1 MHIFICTVFAVLSLN
16 ELYTTLPEMAIN
28 MFCIHVL
35 YLYKFTTCMYWIQL
49 IPIHAIKFAN
59 CVWNSALLLSIS
71 TLFISFS
78 DLTNNVCTAQSALL
92 RSFIIINCQ
101 TVNCINFYQH
111 SIQMS
116 CEWFNNIETKMDKT
130 NIIYQNIEINS
141 RTQCILYSMS
151 STICLYCKQILS

>member
-1 MHIFICTVFAVLSLN
+1 
-16 ELYTTLPEMAIN
+16 
-28 MFCIHVL
+28 
-35 YLYKFTTCMYWIQL
+35 MYWIQL

-101 TVNCINFYQH
+101 TINCINFYQH

-151 STICLYCKQILS
+151 STIYAYIVNKFSLKIIVFNCFSSCAQYCTSVSIIMYGYDTVYP